1 MLTYALFNETGK
13 EETEIV
19 MEEKVKDADLNAAVK
34 RTRRTDRN
42 KPKNNIEEVD
52 DEESLSS
59 LNHSG
64 KKKTKKEVPEEDV
77 EQMFRMEVSDPTSVN
92 QEQKKFIFKIIYDNT
107 KNREFSTIH
116 FDELWTL
123 VSKNKDFSKHNIKS
137 KSDLLNIVA
146 VLDANSRCQYS
157 EKDNNITLV

>member
-34 RTRRTDRN
+34 RTRRTDKN
-42 KPKNNIEEVD
+42 KSKNNIEEVD

-64 KKKTKKEVPEEDV
+64 KKKTKREDPEEDV
-77 EQMFRMEVSDPTSVN
+77 EQMFRMEVSDPPSVT
-92 QEQKKFIFKIIYDNT
+92 QEQIKFIFKIIYDNT
-107 KNREFSTIH
+107 KNREFTTIH

-137 KSDLLNIVA
+137 KSDLSNIVA
-146 VLDANSRCQYS
+146 ALDAKGKCQYS
-157 EKDNNITLV
+157 ETENNITLV